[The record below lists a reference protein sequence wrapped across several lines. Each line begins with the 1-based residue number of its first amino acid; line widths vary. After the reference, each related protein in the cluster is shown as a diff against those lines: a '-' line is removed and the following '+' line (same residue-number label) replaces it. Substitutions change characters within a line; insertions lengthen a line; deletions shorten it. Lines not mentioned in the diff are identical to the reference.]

1 MPSFTPTHCVA
12 ALAAACL
19 AFCGCGQSGST
30 PSASQTKAPSVV
42 AGKQLFCA
50 APRLLPTPTAAKPL
64 RSAHNAKTTAPLS
77 VAVVY
82 QQGNSTNATASG
94 KIVELAA
101 TTTSPADQAIRQPG
115 QTPGVASDPTP
126 VPLPPIEATQTLELS
141 PAAPPAAEPPLPEF
155 TTKPFI
161 PVAPVSPT
169 FVAPAMQTPPAEQ
182 QQVSPQPTGPQLPWN
197 NGGFAAT
204 APPAYAPPAPTPPP
218 ATYAAPPVSAPT
230 QAPHS
235 PPTQSVAHPPNAAL
249 APVLDRAAQIAD
261 RGSSMAQRGMLF
273 AARAEFIK
281 SLQLVAQALDVQ
293 SKSDTHAAALESA
306 LAALEEVRDFASHT
320 GRVGTVKIC
329 EIATTHRTP
338 LVKSPMAN
346 EALSPVVAQQLYLGF
361 AQAQLVTA
369 ASGQAVSSKTL
380 YRLGRVESLLAAHD
394 GDSQA
399 LHAPQAMV
407 FFQSALATDGANYL
421 AANELAV
428 LLTRYGQLVEARQLL
443 LHSIAVHPHVEAW
456 HNLAAVHQRLGEA
469 DLAQR
474 AQGERDL
481 LAKQN
486 AARDQS
492 LASKVRWVDPQTFA
506 NSAGQDSHAAGRT
519 AATANTPPA
528 ARNLR

>member
-1 MPSFTPTHCVA
+1 MPSFTLIHCVA
-12 ALAAACL
+12 AFAAACL
-19 AFCGCGQSGST
+19 AFCGCGHSGGV
-30 PSASQTKAPSVV
+30 SAINESLHSGAIANKSVS
-42 AGKQLFCA
+42 A
-50 APRLLPTPTAAKPL
+50 APRLLPIPAAAKPL
-64 RSAHNAKTTAPLS
+64 RSAQSIKTRAQLS

-82 QQGNSTNATASG
+82 QQGNNTNATASG

-126 VPLPPIEATQTLELS
+126 VPLPPIEATQTLELA
-141 PAAPPAAEPPLPEF
+141 PAAPPTAEPPLPEF

-161 PVAPVSPT
+161 PAPPASPSFVSP
-169 FVAPAMQTPPAEQ
+169 APQAPPPAAQ
-182 QQVSPQPTGPQLPWN
+182 QQPAPQPTAPQLPWN

-204 APPAYAPPAPTPPP
+204 APPVYAPTAPPSPSATYAVPPVSPPAQAPPAPST
-218 ATYAAPPVSAPT
+218 
-230 QAPHS
+230 HS
-235 PPTQSVAHPPNAAL
+235 IAQSPNAAL

-293 SKSDTHAAALESA
+293 SRTDSHAAALESA

-320 GRVGTVKIC
+320 GRSGAIKIS
-329 EIATTHRTP
+329 AVASTHRTP
-338 LVKSPMAN
+338 LVKTIAAK

-369 ASGQAVSSKTL
+369 AGGQAVSSKTL

-399 LHAPQAMV
+399 FHAPQAMV
-407 FFQSALATDGANYL
+407 FFQSALATDGGNYL

-428 LLTRYGQLVEARQLL
+428 LLTRYGQLAEARQLL

-456 HNLAAVHQRLGEA
+456 HNLAAVHHRLGEA

-506 NSAGQDSHAAGRT
+506 NSAGPDSHAVGRT
-519 AATANTPPA
+519 AATSNAPPA

>member
-1 MPSFTPTHCVA
+1 MPLHSPIHRLVA
-12 ALAAACL
+12 LWAACL
-19 AFCGCGQSGST
+19 AFSGCGQSGST
-30 PSASQTKAPSVV
+30 PSARQAHATSGV
-42 AGKQLFCA
+42 ADKHLSAA
-50 APRLLPTPTAAKPL
+50 APRLLPTPAAARPL
-64 RSAHNAKTTAPLS
+64 RSAQNVKTPAPLS

-82 QQGNSTNATASG
+82 QQGNSTNSPASG

-101 TTTSPADQAIRQPG
+101 TTASPADQAIRQPG
-115 QTPGVASDPTP
+115 QTPISANEPTF
-126 VPLPPIEATQTLELS
+126 VTLPATEAPAPILELS
-141 PAAPPAAEPPLPEF
+141 PPTPPAAEPPPPELAIQ
-155 TTKPFI
+155 PFV
-161 PVAPVSPT
+161 PAAPVSPALENP
-169 FVAPAMQTPPAEQ
+169 APQAPPPAA
-182 QQVSPQPTGPQLPWN
+182 PQPTGPQSPWN

-204 APPAYAPPAPTPPP
+204 APASAPPASPP
-218 ATYAAPPVSAPT
+218 AIYSAPPVSVPASAP
-230 QAPHS
+230 QI
-235 PPTQSVAHPPNAAL
+235 PPTQSIAQPPNAAL

-281 SLQLVAQALDVQ
+281 SLQLVAQALDIQ
-293 SKSDTHAAALESA
+293 TRSDAHAAALESA

-320 GRVGTVKIC
+320 GRPGTGKIS
-329 EIATTHRTP
+329 EIASTHRTP
-338 LVKSPMAN
+338 LVKSLTVK
-346 EALSPVVAQQLYLGF
+346 EVLSPVVAQQMYLGF

-369 ASGQAVSSKTL
+369 AGGQVVSSKTL
-380 YRLGRVESLLAAHD
+380 YRLGRVESLLATHD

-407 FFQSALATDGANYL
+407 FFQSALATDGGNYL

-428 LLTRYGQLVEARQLL
+428 LLTRYGQLAEARQLL
-443 LHSIAVHPHVEAW
+443 LHSITVHPHVEAW
-456 HNLAAVHQRLGEA
+456 HNLAAVHHRLGET

-506 NSAGQDSHAAGRT
+506 NSADHDSNAVGRT
-519 AATANTPPA
+519 AATSNTPPA